1 MHVRLKSTVDP
12 ACCMY
17 NDKNTDSLLFKVS
30 QETLEVV
37 LVTFAS
43 VKISVKPRQRQHL
56 KVGKVDK
63 PLIALTLSSVSGK
76 VQLHPSHFCRTN
88 GLLSPARRRLES
100 NLNQTP
106 FSHLGHFVA
115 FRGRRI
121 DSLSLLSPL
130 LYLLSPNTNPT
141 LTLLNIMGLLSL
153 VYRQEDFK
161 PRTQIAFYSCPL
173 VPSL

>member
-1 MHVRLKSTVDP
+1 M
-12 ACCMY
+12 
-17 NDKNTDSLLFKVS
+17 SLLP
-30 QETLEVV
+30 L
-37 LVTFAS
+37 AS
-43 VKISVKPRQRQHL
+43 VKISVKQRQRQHL

-76 VQLHPSHFCRTN
+76 VQLHPSHFCWTN

-121 DSLSLLSPL
+121 DSLSLLSPCFL
-130 LYLLSPNTNPT
+130 LYQLSPNTNPM

-153 VYRQEDFK
+153 VYRKEDFK